1 MITDL
6 VQTDKM
12 FTLGDVYKQQ
22 LIKGEAEGV
31 GLQNEQTRTAMA
43 ESKGMKSELAN
54 IAVDPNDDESSFLK
68 KTVPTL
74 MKYGKVN
81 EAANVFRR
89 ISENQ
94 KVEEQENRDFMGFY
108 QKSSVEARKIY
119 EEGGPE
125 ARENANTY
133 IKQQFDIAQKMY
145 PKQFKKMK
153 DSDKIGEPGS
163 LEPDHF
169 LFKNDAPPQ
178 IKAFNNGVEV
188 PKGGGKTLA
197 DGTILE
203 EGKFYNIGTDKQG
216 RQISAME
223 VADPHALTKQMMK
236 DSFELKDYVMR
247 NNSETARMKAMDD
260 YKTKTLNLTREIKN
274 EFDNAETKRIK
285 LAEDKTIAIKNSKM
299 SEEEQ
304 AVHLENL
311 RKNDLSMKESN
322 QRSYI
327 DMMQKVDG
335 QMRLTEQEL
344 ADVKSGKAKVVSSSA
359 SSNTGAVG
367 KGKKIAPAGMTA
379 TGKDGTVYVSD
390 GKGGWTAQGGK

>member
-223 VADPHALTKQMMK
+223 VADPHAFQKEALQQNITLRR
-236 DSFELKDYVMR
+236 ELG
-247 NNSETARMKAMDD
+247 EARTEAQRFAAEEKA
-260 YKTKTLNLTREIKN
+260 KNFILEKGREVHN
-274 EFDNAETKRIK
+274 TFQDAETKRIK
-285 LAEDKTIAIKNSKM
+285 LAEDKTIAINNSKM
-299 SEEEQ
+299 NEDEKKV
-304 AVHLENL
+304 ALETL
-311 RKNDLSMKESN
+311 RKNDISMKESN
-322 QRSYI
+322 QRAFI
-327 DMMQKVDG
+327 DVMQKLDG
-335 QMRLTEQEL
+335 VTRLTEQEL